1 MRIIIYD
8 EDNKEVI
15 NEDCKF
21 ISASFITTDG
31 VASSYQCWD
40 ASQMDCLKGYFVA
53 RQQIR
58 TIEQRLDAIKLLKS
72 EPAAWDSLC
81 KQMDAELA
89 KETHKTHKVMEFRG
103 GTDEMC

>member
-1 MRIIIYD
+1 MKVIIYD
-8 EDNKEVI
+8 DDNKEVV

-21 ISASFITTDG
+21 ISVSYITEDG
-31 VASSYQCWD
+31 AASSYQCWN
-40 ASQMDCLKGYFVA
+40 AQQIDCLKGYFVV
-53 RQQIR
+53 RQQVK

-81 KQMDAELA
+81 RQMDAELA

-103 GTDEMC
+103 DTDEMC